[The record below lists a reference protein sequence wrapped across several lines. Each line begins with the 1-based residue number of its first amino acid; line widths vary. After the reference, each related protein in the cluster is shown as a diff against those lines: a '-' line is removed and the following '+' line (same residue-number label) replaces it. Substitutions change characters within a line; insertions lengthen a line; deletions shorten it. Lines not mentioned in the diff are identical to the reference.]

1 MNIKI
6 IKDGPYL
13 VTGKIALK
21 EKIIV
26 PNGEGYLYED
36 GRELPQ
42 SEQYA
47 LCRCGKSKNPPFCDG
62 AHAHVE
68 WNGEETDDRST
79 FAERAKTYE
88 GPELD
93 LLDDGRCAYGRFC
106 HREGGKAWHLT
117 RHSDIP
123 GNKEEAIIAAQ
134 ECPTGRLVPVDK
146 EGNEL
151 EPCFEPTIEVLQDP
165 EMEVSGPL
173 FVKGRIPL
181 EGSDGFAYEVRNRY
195 ALCRCGKSKRMPY
208 CDATHVTKRFQ
219 DRPTEK

>member
-62 AHAHVE
+62 THTH
-68 WNGEETDDRST
+68 
-79 FAERAKTYE
+79 
-88 GPELD
+88 
-93 LLDDGRCAYGRFC
+93 
-106 HREGGKAWHLT
+106 
-117 RHSDIP
+117 
-123 GNKEEAIIAAQ
+123 
-134 ECPTGRLVPVDK
+134 
-146 EGNEL
+146 
-151 EPCFEPTIEVLQDP
+151 IE
-165 EMEVSGPL
+165 
-173 FVKGRIPL
+173 
-181 EGSDGFAYEVRNRY
+181 
-195 ALCRCGKSKRMPY
+195 
-208 CDATHVTKRFQ
+208 
-219 DRPTEK
+219 